1 MRPMQ
6 TKTCRGVLLMVSAWS
21 LALGAF
27 AQAPPQQPPSLP
39 PTQSA
44 KPNEA
49 KAKVK
54 KVWTE
59 DDLGSARKPWDDY
72 ADQKQAAEQA
82 PRTAPSPAEPKDAE
96 KLPSSAVDPKTG
108 KPYDDPD
115 SPKAI
120 ERELAKW
127 QDELK
132 RNEHFLEEARR
143 EVQQAPD
150 PDRLEL
156 AKAKLEVFEQNI
168 VDIKQKVQQTQDQLA
183 EARKRSR
190 AGAQPAPASPA
201 ENRGN

>member
-1 MRPMQ
+1 MKPMRA
-6 TKTCRGVLLMVSAWS
+6 KTCRGILLSSAWS

-27 AQAPPQQPPSLP
+27 AQAPPQQAPSPPQARP
-39 PTQSA
+39 A

-72 ADQKQAAEQA
+72 TDQKLAAEQA
-82 PRTAPSPAEPKDAE
+82 SRNAAPSAEPKDGE
-96 KLPSSAVDPKTG
+96 KPPSAVDPKTG

-132 RNEHFLEEARR
+132 RNEEFLEEARR
-143 EVQQAPD
+143 EVSQAPD

-156 AKAKLEVFEQNI
+156 AKAKLEIYEKNI
-168 VDIKQKVQQTQDQLA
+168 VDIKQKIQRIQDQLA
-183 EARKRSR
+183 AARKRSR
-190 AGAQPAPASPA
+190 VGAQPAPTSSAD
-201 ENRGN
+201 NRGN